1 MPRRRDEA
9 SGKYT
14 ERYPLPV
21 FVDALRDAEEG
32 LAGTGEIAERVGCS
46 KRLALLKL
54 NRLVDE
60 GRVRC
65 RNVGR
70 SKVWLVANE
79 EPTSVTEEAAAE
91 TRGTPADHP
100 STERPLHHY
109 VAVREMY
116 EYLRERRTVTQAEF
130 FELVDGESVPDDTT
144 EEFVMDC
151 LDTLGNLPSV
161 EAPDKGD
168 GDWRFIDGHDPID
181 QMMDEPSADS
191 LLDALDEGRRISV
204 QTEFLGKTY
213 SMTLRRGN
221 GVYYCETP
229 VLLHRHETRQEMRAC
244 IEKYGYAD
252 AQIEAIE

>member
-1 MPRRRDEA
+1 MPRGRDEA

-21 FVDALRDAEEG
+21 FVDALRNAEEG

-54 NRLVDE
+54 DELVDE

-65 RNVGR
+65 RNIGR
-70 SKVWLVANE
+70 SKVWLPVNE
-79 EPTSVTEEAAAE
+79 EPESVTEEATAE
-91 TRGTPADHP
+91 LGGTIADHP
-100 STERPLHHY
+100 STERPLYQY

-116 EYLRERRTVTQAEF
+116 EHLREQRTATQAEF
-130 FELVDGESVPDDTT
+130 FELVDGESVPDDTS

-161 EAPDKGD
+161 EAPGKEN
-168 GDWRFIDGHDPID
+168 GDWRFIDGHDSID
-181 QMMDEPSADS
+181 QLMDEPSADT

-213 SMTLRRGN
+213 SMTLRMEN
-221 GVYYCETP
+221 GVYYCDTP
-229 VLLHRHETRQEMRAC
+229 VMLHRHENRQEMRAC
-244 IEKYGYAD
+244 IEKYGYVD